1 MIILHIITNLNAGGA
16 ETSLFQLVTHN
27 EIDTQIVVSMQ
38 DLGVYG
44 PELQSS
50 GIEVH
55 QLNMTRGRVSFS
67 GLRQLYRI
75 IRQHKPD
82 AIQTWMYHAD
92 LIGGLAARLAGIK
105 NVCWGIHHSNLDIS
119 ANSRTLLAI
128 VRLCGVL
135 SRTVP
140 SKIVSCSQKSTTVHI
155 DRGFSREKFRTI
167 PNGYD
172 LQKFKFDA
180 VAREHYRTKWD
191 MNSGLL
197 LGTVGR
203 WHPQKDHENLISAI
217 SLLNQ
222 RLSNPVRCVLIGKGM
237 SSDNLALVSM
247 IQQYNASEYFVLA
260 GLSDDV
266 PGVMSALDIHIL
278 SSRGEAFP
286 NVVAEAM
293 ACNTPCVVTDV
304 GDAKAIVGSTGWSCA
319 AENAEALSKSI
330 ELAIIACKSKEQW
343 PKRREACRRRIIE
356 NYDIANIVERY
367 RDVWQG

>member
-1 MIILHIITNLNAGGA
+1 MIVLHIITNLNAGGA

-27 EIDTQIVVSMQ
+27 KIDKQIVVSMR

-44 PELQSS
+44 LELQSA
-50 GIEVH
+50 GVEVH
-55 QLNMTRGRVSFS
+55 QLNMARGRVSFS
-67 GLRQLYRI
+67 GLKQLYRV

-92 LIGGLAARLAGIK
+92 LIGGLVARLAGVK
-105 NVCWGIHHSNLDIS
+105 NVCWGIHHSNLDKS
-119 ANSRTLLAI
+119 ANSRTLLVI
-128 VRLCGVL
+128 VRLCGML
-135 SRTVP
+135 SHAVP
-140 SKIVSCSQKSTTVHI
+140 SKIVSCSERSTKVHI
-155 DRGFSREKFRTI
+155 DRGFSRR
-167 PNGYD
+167 
-172 LQKFKFDA
+172 A
-180 VAREHYRTKWD
+180 KWD
-191 MNSGLL
+191 INTGLL

-222 RLSNPVRCVLIGKGM
+222 RQSEPVRCVLIGKGM
-237 SSDNLALVSM
+237 SSENLALVSM
-247 IQQYNASEYFVLA
+247 LQQHNAAQYFILA

-278 SSRGEAFP
+278 ASRGEAFP

-304 GDAKAIVGSTGWSCA
+304 GDAKAIVGSTGWSCV

-330 ELAIIACKSKEQW
+330 KQAIMACSSKVQW
-343 PKRREACRRRIIE
+343 SERREACRQRIIE
-356 NYDIANIVERY
+356 NYDIANIVKRY
-367 RDVWQG
+367 REVWQS